1 MKLEEVFKQRMEK
14 LALGGQKVL
23 VAYSTGV
30 DSTVLL
36 TLLQNLPAE
45 IRPLVNVAYI
55 DHQIREQSKIET
67 AYVKQYCAQRDLPL
81 FMKTWYKKD
90 HPQTGI
96 EAAGREVRYNFF
108 KETMAKNDIRYLMTA
123 HHGDDQAET
132 FLMKTIRGGDIAQ
145 LVGIHHRRK
154 FGERGE
160 LIRPLLGIPKAELR
174 AFAANRDLK
183 YFEDY
188 TNHDDDVLRNRMR
201 HNVIPLLKK
210 ENSQLLEHIQ
220 SYQDQLSDLLE
231 AAESVAKTKLK
242 QMSFN
247 DGRLVLAYWQQESP
261 AWQRILLKR
270 VCLSKGIL
278 AGEDQ
283 IRQMQE
289 LLNNKN
295 SVQGRVQLTD
305 TVALVKG
312 YTSFGLAEEKNNS
325 ALAERRFVLRP
336 NQWIDISPFEQI
348 GLFESSQYHA
358 QPQDDILVIAPP
370 EKSLY
375 IRHRKQGDK
384 LVTSQGR
391 QKVKKIMIDKKVP
404 LDQRDKIWLVS
415 DDEGT
420 VYWVVGL
427 KKSDLSHHL
436 VNAKIHYVIAHR
448 TK

>member
-1 MKLEEVFKQRMEK
+1 MKLEEVFKQRMEN

-45 IRPLVNVAYI
+45 IRPLINVAYI

-67 AYVKQYCAQRDLPL
+67 AYVKQYCAQRKLPL
-81 FMKTWYKKD
+81 FMKTWYKED

-96 EAAGREVRYNFF
+96 EAAGREVRYSFF
-108 KETMAKNDIRYLMTA
+108 KETMAKNNIRYLMTA

-154 FGERGE
+154 FGEQGE

-174 AFAANRDLK
+174 AFATDQNLK

-201 HNVIPLLKK
+201 HNVVPLLKK
-210 ENSQLLEHIQ
+210 ENSHLLEHIQ

-231 AAESVAKTKLK
+231 AVESAAEAKLK
-242 QMSFN
+242 QMSFSN
-247 DGRLVLAYWQQESP
+247 GRLVVAYWQQESP
-261 AWQRILLKR
+261 AWQRILLKQ
-270 VCLSKGIL
+270 VCLKKDVL
-278 AGEDQ
+278 ASEDQ
-283 IRQMQE
+283 IHQMQE

-305 TVALVKG
+305 TIALVKD
-312 YTSFGLAEEKNNS
+312 YTSFGLVQEKNNS
-325 ALAERRFVLRP
+325 ALTGSCFALEP
-336 NQWIDISPFEQI
+336 NQWMDISPFEQV

-358 QPQDDILVIAPP
+358 QPQDDTLIIAKP
-370 EKSLY
+370 EKPLY

-404 LDQRDKIWLVS
+404 LYQRDKIWVVS

-420 VYWVVGL
+420 VYWVIGL